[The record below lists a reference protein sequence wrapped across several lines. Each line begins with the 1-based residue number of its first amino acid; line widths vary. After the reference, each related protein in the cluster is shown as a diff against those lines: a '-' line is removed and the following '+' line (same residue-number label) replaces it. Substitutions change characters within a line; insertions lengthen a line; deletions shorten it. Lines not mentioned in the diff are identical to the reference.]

1 MNNKKKTNIKKNL
14 KQNKK
19 RKVLIASLSALSI
32 VGVAGITT
40 AVVLVSPPPTNNRNP
55 QEPTINKELLANR
68 KLFYT
73 SNDGTLL
80 DFNKYVF
87 NNEIIF
93 HNEINDIKV
102 IDETKMF
109 QTMFDD
115 SITKVVL
122 PSSLQELVI
131 TSTNDLSK
139 FDFSNCKNLKSISID
154 IKQDLDL
161 SKLDV
166 PSLNSLEKISII
178 ANTFNLDYVNNSKL
192 PNLKSLHFEYLG
204 WKNTMTFFNPNDFL
218 NLTEL
223 SFKTD
228 VFNTSSIDL
237 SNNKNLR
244 TLKINLG
251 NWNWSS
257 TQYPTL
263 GDNVNY
269 EEISIITDIPP
280 TQTVVNWNDFKK
292 QTNLK
297 KLSLRSS
304 KSSATT
310 DYGNFD
316 FSNLKNLEYLF
327 VEAGEGILN
336 WEKLFVPDNFPKLKE
351 LHVKQRYLGVD
362 DWWNKFTNLET
373 IHIEDQE
380 SNSNWNMDI
389 SKIDFSKFTNLKNF
403 TFKTVSDLNVNIDFT
418 NVDANHF
425 FKNLQTLEL
434 QAPNI
439 TFNNLL
445 KNPSLYKNLQSL
457 IINTKDNFDF
467 LNDIKNSNINY
478 IDLGLEPLADN
489 QSRTLDLSN
498 FKSLNEIKFSK
509 FFKDSN
515 NKNSLFTTLNL
526 SNNNIDNLIL
536 NDYVFNNIQLDN
548 LILDNAQINTLYL
561 ANSFKNYSFNNSKI
575 NYLNYQNN
583 LNQNFNVNEISN
595 LKWFVSNN
603 DLIWNFD
610 LSKQSLLE
618 TISISNNANVSSL
631 NLSNL
636 LNLNSLSIYKCNPN
650 LNVDT
655 STNKNLEYKFI
666 SN

>member
-1 MNNKKKTNIKKNL
+1 
-14 KQNKK
+14 
-19 RKVLIASLSALSI
+19 
-32 VGVAGITT
+32 
-40 AVVLVSPPPTNNRNP
+40 
-55 QEPTINKELLANR
+55 
-68 KLFYT
+68 
-73 SNDGTLL
+73 
-80 DFNKYVF
+80 
-87 NNEIIF
+87 
-93 HNEINDIKV
+93 
-102 IDETKMF
+102 
-109 QTMFDD
+109 
-115 SITKVVL
+115 
-122 PSSLQELVI
+122 
-131 TSTNDLSK
+131 
-139 FDFSNCKNLKSISID
+139 
-154 IKQDLDL
+154 
-161 SKLDV
+161 
-166 PSLNSLEKISII
+166 
-178 ANTFNLDYVNNSKL
+178 
-192 PNLKSLHFEYLG
+192 
-204 WKNTMTFFNPNDFL
+204 MTFFNPNDFL

-336 WEKLFVPDNFPKLKE
+336 WEKLFVPNNFPKLKE

-403 TFKTVSDLNVNIDFT
+403 TFKTVSNLNVNIDFT

-445 KNPSLYKNLQSL
+445 KDPSLYKNLQSL

-498 FKSLNEIKFSK
+498 FKSLNEIKFSE

-526 SNNNIDNLIL
+526 SNNNIDNLLL

-548 LILDNAQINTLYL
+548 LILDNTEISTLYL

-583 LNQNFNVNEISN
+583 LNHNFNVNEISN
-595 LKWFVSNN
+595 LKWFISNN
-603 DLIWNFD
+603 DLISNYD

-618 TISISNNANVSSL
+618 TISISNNANISSL